1 MVLDGFVAAFET
13 LIEKRQR
20 CLNSSACC
28 VLLACGA
35 TAVFAYDGI
44 VTFTGAIYE
53 AVTLEDALKIELTV
67 NDSTTI
73 VVYEFQ

>member
-13 LIEKRQR
+13 LIEKETTM
-20 CLNSSACC
+20 LKLIGLLF
-28 VLLACGA
+28 LLACGA

-73 VVYEFQ
+73 VGYEFQ